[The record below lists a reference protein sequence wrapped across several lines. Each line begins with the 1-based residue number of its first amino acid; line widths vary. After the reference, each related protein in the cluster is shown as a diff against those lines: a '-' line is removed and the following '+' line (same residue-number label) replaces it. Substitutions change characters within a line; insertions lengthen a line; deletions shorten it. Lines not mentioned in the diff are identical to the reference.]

1 MVVFHFLII
10 KVYFFMVLLF
20 FLFKNYIPIV
30 MRCSLNIGLTLVCLA
45 ILNLVISFFLD
56 LKNDVI
62 NKLPVI
68 MNC

>member
-30 MRCSLNIGLTLVCLA
+30 MRCSLNIGLPLVCLA